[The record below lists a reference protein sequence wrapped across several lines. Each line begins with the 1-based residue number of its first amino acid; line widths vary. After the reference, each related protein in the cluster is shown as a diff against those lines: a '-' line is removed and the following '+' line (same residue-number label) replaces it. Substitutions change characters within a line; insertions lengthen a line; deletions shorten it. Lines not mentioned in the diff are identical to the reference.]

1 MNAQCGTPCVI
12 LKTLYSK
19 LEGLVSNNIP
29 VPLIDKHLMQTTQR
43 KIRNLKEC
51 QNAEININKYLAVI
65 FDLDGV
71 ITHTA
76 RVHAA
81 AWKRM
86 FDEYLKK
93 RGDREGKEY
102 RPFDDEKDYY
112 RFVDGKPR
120 YEGAES
126 FLESRGISIPYG
138 SPQDPVDRETI
149 CGLGN
154 KKNQYFL
161 EHLKENGVESYP
173 STRDFVQKMR
183 ASRKRVAVIS
193 SSRNAQAVL
202 EASGDLD
209 LFPVVVDGEEAS
221 KRRLKGKP
229 EPDIF
234 LEAARRLEVSPEN
247 CIIIEDALSGVE
259 AGRAGGFALVIG
271 IDRSGKN
278 TELKSRGADIVVNDL
293 SQIRIKDNEAKTRK

>member
-1 MNAQCGTPCVI
+1 M
-12 LKTLYSK
+12 
-19 LEGLVSNNIP
+19 
-29 VPLIDKHLMQTTQR
+29 IDKHLMQMTR
-43 KIRNLKEC
+43 ERIKNLKEDKE
-51 QNAEININKYLAVI
+51 AEISINKYLAAI
-65 FDLDGV
+65 FDMDGV
-71 ITHTA
+71 ITQSA

-86 FDEYLKK
+86 FDEYLKQ
-93 RGDREGKEY
+93 RGDREGKEHK
-102 RPFDDEKDYY
+102 PFDDEKDYY
-112 RFVDGKPR
+112 RYVDGKPR

-138 SPQDPVDRETI
+138 SPQDAVDRETI

-161 EHLKENGVESYP
+161 EHLKENGVKSYP
-173 STRDFVQKMR
+173 STRVFVQKMKAR
-183 ASRKRVAVIS
+183 KKRVAVIS

-209 LFPVVVDGEEAS
+209 LFHVVVDGMEAS

-271 IDRSGKN
+271 IDRSGQN
-278 TELKSRGADIVVNDL
+278 NELKSRGADIVVNDL
-293 SQIRIKDNEAKTRK
+293 SEIRIKNNEAETGK